1 MAEGPAHRLSRLG
14 NELVVQARQYAQL
27 MRLDKPVGIWLLL
40 WPTLWGLWIAGAG
53 RPEPLNFLVFVA
65 GVIVMR
71 SAGCVI
77 NDYADRH
84 IDGAV
89 ARTRSRPLAAGLV
102 TPAEA
107 LALFAVLGLVAL
119 ALLMLLNPLARLL
132 AIGGAAL
139 TLVYPFS
146 KRWLAAPQFL
156 LGAAFGWGI
165 PMAFAAQTEVVPR
178 LAWLLWLDVVVWAVI
193 YDTMY
198 AMADRD
204 EDLRIGVKS
213 TAILFGTADLFIIFL
228 LQIVLVIGLLLAG
241 REGGLG
247 LWYQAGVAVGALLL
261 ASQLWLIRGRGPAAC
276 LRAFRANQHFGAAI
290 FAGILL
296 DYTFRSVA

>member
-1 MAEGPAHRLSRLG
+1 MATGLAHSFSRLG
-14 NELVVQARQYAQL
+14 NELALQARQYARL

-53 RPEPLNFLVFVA
+53 RPKPVNFLVFVA
-65 GVIVMR
+65 GVLVMR

-77 NDYADRH
+77 NDFADRH

-89 ARTRSRPLAAGLV
+89 TRTRSRPLAAGQV

-107 LALFAVLGLVAL
+107 MALFAVLGLMAL
-119 ALLMLLNPLARLL
+119 ALLSLLNPLARLL
-132 AIGGAAL
+132 AVGAAML
-139 TLVYPFS
+139 TVIYPFS
-146 KRWLAAPQFL
+146 KRWVSAPQLL

-165 PMAFAAQTEVVPR
+165 PMAFAAETEIVPK

-198 AMADRD
+198 AMADRED
-204 EDLRIGVKS
+204 DLRIGVRS
-213 TAILFGTADLFIIFL
+213 TAILFGSADLFIIFL
-228 LQIVLVIGLLLAG
+228 LQIVLVTGLLLAG

-247 LWYQAGVAVGALLL
+247 VWYQAGVAVGALLL
-261 ASQLWLIRGRGPAAC
+261 ASQLWTIRRRDADAC
-276 LRAFRANQHFGAAI
+276 FRAFLANRFVGAAV
-290 FAGILL
+290 FAGIVL
-296 DYTFRSVA
+296 DYTFRSAA

>member
-1 MAEGPAHRLSRLG
+1 E
-14 NELVVQARQYAQL
+14 
-27 MRLDKPVGIWLLL
+27 
-40 WPTLWGLWIAGAG
+40 G
-53 RPEPLNFLVFVA
+53 RPDAVNFFVFVA

-102 TPAEA
+102 APMEA
-107 LALFAVLGLVAL
+107 MALFAVLGLVAL
-119 ALLMLLNPLARLL
+119 ALLILLNPLARLL
-132 AIGGAAL
+132 AIGAAAL
-139 TLVYPFS
+139 TVVYPFS

-165 PMAFAAQTEVVPR
+165 PMAFAAETGVVPR

-213 TAILFGTADLFIIFL
+213 TAILFGSADLFIIFL
-228 LQIVLVIGLLLAG
+228 LQVVLVVGLVLAG
-241 REGGLG
+241 REAELG
-247 LWYQAGVAVGALLL
+247 LWYQAGVAAGAALL
-261 ASQLWLIRGRGPAAC
+261 ANQLWMIRHRDPGSC
-276 LRAFRANQHFGAAI
+276 LEAFRANRHFGAAI

-296 DYTFRSVA
+296 DYTFRAAA

>member
-1 MAEGPAHRLSRLG
+1 MAEGSAQKVGRLG
-14 NELVVQARQYAQL
+14 SELVNQAYQYARL
-27 MRLDKPVGIWLLL
+27 MRLDKPIGIWLLL
-40 WPTLWGLWIAGAG
+40 WPTLWGLWIAGEG
-53 RPEPLNFLVFVA
+53 RPEATNFIVFVT

-77 NDYADRH
+77 NDYADRR

-89 ARTRSRPLAAGLV
+89 QRTRSRPLAAGLV
-102 TPAEA
+102 SPTEA

-119 ALLMLLNPLARLL
+119 ALLIMLTPLARLL
-132 AIGGAAL
+132 AVGAAAL
-139 TLVYPFS
+139 TVVYPFS

-165 PMAFAAQTEVVPR
+165 PMAFAAETGVVPR

-204 EDLRIGVKS
+204 DDLRIGVKS
-213 TAILFGTADLFIIFL
+213 TAILFGSADLFIIFL
-228 LQIVLVIGLLLAG
+228 LQVVLIVGLVLAG

-247 LWYQAGVAVGALLL
+247 AWYEAGVGAGAVLL
-261 ASQLWLIRGRGPAAC
+261 ASQLWTIRDRDPERC
-276 LRAFRANQHFGAAI
+276 LRAFRANRHFGAVI

-296 DYTFRSVA
+296 DYTFRAAG

>member
-1 MAEGPAHRLSRLG
+1 MAERPAHSLTRLG
-14 NELVVQARQYAQL
+14 YALVAQGRQYGQL

-77 NDYADRH
+77 NDYADRD
-84 IDGAV
+84 IDGDV

-107 LALFAVLGLVAL
+107 LTLFAVLGLIAL

-139 TLVYPFS
+139 TIVYPFS

-165 PMAFAAQTEVVPR
+165 PMAFAAETEVVPR

-213 TAILFGTADLFIIFL
+213 TAILFGTADLFIICL
-228 LQIVLVIGLLLAG
+228 LQIALVIGLLLAG

-247 LWYQAGVAVGALLL
+247 VWYQAGVAVGALLL
-261 ASQLWLIRGRGPAAC
+261 ASQLRLIRRREPAAC
-276 LRAFRANQHFGAAI
+276 LQAFRANQHFGAAI